1 MGVTSHELLNHFALA
16 VIVIYFSSCSA
27 TQKVPENKL
36 GDGRY
41 AFKQPGTPSEK
52 IYLKIS
58 EDSLII
64 TSEESNERILP
75 IAGKE
80 QIFYKTSLDVDV
92 MTILFKYR
100 PSAAGFP
107 SQLNTNFNGNIFMG
121 FRQDRYDL
129 KLKQSRSGTKKELYH
144 FGYTVG
150 AFAGIGSTFVSPWT
164 TNYQTTDE
172 YDGFI
177 FIRGL
182 SAMLAVNNITVG
194 AAIGWDYLTD
204 RDKKIWI
211 YQNKPWLGLTLSLNL
226 N

>member
-1 MGVTSHELLNHFALA
+1 VVTNHELIHYLALA

-27 TQKVPENKL
+27 TQKVPENEL

-52 IYLKIS
+52 IYLKII

-64 TSEESNERILP
+64 TGEESNERIIP

-100 PSAAGFP
+100 PSVAGFP
-107 SQLNTNFNGNIFMG
+107 RQLNTNFNGNIFMG
-121 FRQDRYDL
+121 YRQDRYDL
-129 KLKQSRSGTKKELYH
+129 KLKRSRSGTKKELYH

-150 AFAGIGSTFVSPWT
+150 AFAGIGSTFVSSWT

-177 FIRGL
+177 LIRGL

-204 RDKKIWI
+204 RDKNIWI